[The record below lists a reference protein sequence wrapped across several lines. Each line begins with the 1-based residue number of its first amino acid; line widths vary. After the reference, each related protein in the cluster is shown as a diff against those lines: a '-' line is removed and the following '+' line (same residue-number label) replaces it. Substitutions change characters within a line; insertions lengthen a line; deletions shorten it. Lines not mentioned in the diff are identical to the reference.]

1 MCSRDATRR
10 HDNVTPAATDT
21 TITITITTTL
31 CLFDD
36 RINNPTCK
44 NEHRTTSTA
53 PGPIAISVTTTTAA
67 SGSPR
72 TTA

>member
-1 MCSRDATRR
+1 MRSRDATRR

-21 TITITITTTL
+21 TITITTAL
-31 CLFDD
+31 CLFDA

-53 PGPIAISVTTTTAA
+53 PGLIVISVTTTTAA